1 MQKIFIVLPSN
12 MAAVQNLYYTK
23 DIISSIISREQWW
36 RSGETTRL
44 PPMWPGFG
52 FQTRRHMWVEFVSSL
67 LCSERFFPGYSGFAL
82 SSKNLHLIQFDL
94 INLIC
99 THDPTRFEL

>member
-1 MQKIFIVLPSN
+1 
-12 MAAVQNLYYTK
+12 MAAVQNLYTK
-23 DIISSIISREQWW
+23 DIISNIISREQWW

-52 FQTRRHMWVEFVSSL
+52 FQTRGHMWVEFVSSFL
-67 LCSERFFPGYSGFAL
+67 KGFPGYSGFAL

-99 THDPTRFEL
+99 THDPTSFEL